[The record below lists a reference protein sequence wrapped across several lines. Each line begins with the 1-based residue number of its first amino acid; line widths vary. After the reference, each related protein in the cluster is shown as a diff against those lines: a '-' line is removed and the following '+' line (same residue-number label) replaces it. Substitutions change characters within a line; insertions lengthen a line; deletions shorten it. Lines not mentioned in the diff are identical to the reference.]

1 MTKRHR
7 PVRIIT
13 TVMYTLINMDVS
25 SLLATCRGHHG
36 VRLPLED
43 EVMTIL
49 ESELK
54 RTSGDERR
62 RKVSNPGAEVKI
74 ENSVTVAQ
82 VANGTAFTIRT
93 TKGLGVPVTNV
104 RTDQSQAIGHINCR
118 KPQMNNGRTNH

>member
-7 PVRIIT
+7 LVRVIT

-43 EVMTIL
+43 ELMTIL
-49 ESELK
+49 EPELK
-54 RTSGDERR
+54 RTSGDARR
-62 RKVSNPGAEVKI
+62 RKVSNPGAEEKI

-82 VANGTAFTIRT
+82 VANGTAITIRT
-93 TKGLGVPVTNV
+93 TKSIGVPDTSV
-104 RTDQSQAIGHINCR
+104 RTDQSQTIGHIDCR
-118 KPQMNNGRTNH
+118 KPQTSNGRMNH